1 MIENLDSLINEF
13 KENRES
19 LKSMIIEL
27 DKLKEKIYI
36 IFPDKV
42 DNKYIRFFEEKVKA
56 VTALFGE
63 ILNIRKEINKSLKDE
78 IEFKRRLDE
87 GEENDVS
94 NNIDIRS
101 LAAKIELL
109 NKNKFKHENSE
120 ENI

>member
-1 MIENLDSLINEF
+1 MIDNFDLLIREF

-19 LKSMIIEL
+19 LKNMITEL
-27 DKLKEKIYI
+27 DKFKEKIYI

-42 DNKYIRFFEEKVKA
+42 DNRYIRFFEEKVKA

-78 IEFKRRLDE
+78 IELKRRLDDDE
-87 GEENDVS
+87 SGHGES
-94 NNIDIRS
+94 IDIRS

-109 NKNKFKHENSE
+109 NKKPELK
-120 ENI
+120 ENII